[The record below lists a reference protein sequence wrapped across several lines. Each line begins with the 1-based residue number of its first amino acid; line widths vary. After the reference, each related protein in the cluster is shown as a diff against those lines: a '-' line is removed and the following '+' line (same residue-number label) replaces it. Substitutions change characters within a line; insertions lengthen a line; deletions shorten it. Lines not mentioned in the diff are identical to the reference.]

1 MSGISFLL
9 FLGCSSRRM
18 FASKRRIAAVVSIQK
33 HVRRWLL
40 RRTFLQVC
48 SAVVVIQSSIRSSID
63 QQRYM
68 SLKEHRAVVLIQVFF
83 LIMLILYLIKDFD
96 ISFAANEAGALREAK
111 SKLEKRLEDLSWR
124 LALEKKLRFA
134 SEESKMLEI
143 SKLQKALD
151 LKSADLDMAKSA
163 TAIECNKNEILQNQL
178 NSTVKEM
185 EAIKISLN
193 AMTEL
198 KKENLNLQ
206 VWLSYFMQMTYKETS
221 DLIVFLLFLYA
232 DTYPSTK
239 EVGRVRGS
247 GGKRWTKRGSE
258 GSSDKDE
265 DVMRKLETPPTKYLI
280 PLPQSL
286 SVSRRT
292 RRGVE
297 RHEVDNEHDNLPYWL
312 SNSSA
317 LLCLLQRN
325 LRSNGFLATPRRT
338 SWHELNYI
346 RQAVGFLIIHQ
357 KRKKTLE
364 EIRQDLCP
372 LDQALSLR
380 QIYRICT
387 MYWDDK
393 YSTHSVSNEV
403 CCIDSVSFT

>member
-40 RRTFLQVC
+40 QRTFLQVC

-68 SLKEHRAVVLIQVFF
+68 SIKEHRAVVLIQVFF

-124 LALEKKLRFA
+124 LALEKKLR
-134 SEESKMLEI
+134 
-143 SKLQKALD
+143 
-151 LKSADLDMAKSA
+151 SADLDMAKSA
-163 TAIECNKNEILQNQL
+163 TAIECNKNEILRNQL

-206 VWLSYFMQMTYKETS
+206 
-221 DLIVFLLFLYA
+221 YA

-247 GGKRWTKRGSE
+247 GGKRNTR
-258 GSSDKDE
+258 
-265 DVMRKLETPPTKYLI
+265 MH
-280 PLPQSL
+280 
-286 SVSRRT
+286 SRYATLT
-292 RRGVE
+292 RRL
-297 RHEVDNEHDNLPYWL
+297 H
-312 SNSSA
+312 
-317 LLCLLQRN
+317 
-325 LRSNGFLATPRRT
+325 
-338 SWHELNYI
+338 
-346 RQAVGFLIIHQ
+346 
-357 KRKKTLE
+357 
-364 EIRQDLCP
+364 
-372 LDQALSLR
+372 
-380 QIYRICT
+380 
-387 MYWDDK
+387 M
-393 YSTHSVSNEV
+393 
-403 CCIDSVSFT
+403 